1 MRPGLG
7 WGGLNSNRSGNS
19 KNLFSY
25 LNISSIRNEFDNIM
39 DVIINY
45 LNIFIAAETKI
56 SKSFPNAQLMIE
68 HLENLPLRLYATN
81 KRWAGL
87 LVFMLDHTY
96 FASVIEIYHID
107 EHSSHFFRN
116 HYEKG
121 EMVFLSIQKTLSQNC
136 QSFLDPLHNI
146 IDIYSD
152 IYDNHIA

>member
-1 MRPGLG
+1 MGR
-7 WGGLNSNRSGNS
+7 LNSNRSGNS

-56 SKSFPNAQLMIE
+56 SKSFPNAQFMIE

-81 KRWAGL
+81 KRWVDL

-96 FASVIEIYHID
+96 FASVTEIYHID

-121 EMVFLSIQKTLSQNC
+121 EMVF
-136 QSFLDPLHNI
+136 
-146 IDIYSD
+146 
-152 IYDNHIA
+152 